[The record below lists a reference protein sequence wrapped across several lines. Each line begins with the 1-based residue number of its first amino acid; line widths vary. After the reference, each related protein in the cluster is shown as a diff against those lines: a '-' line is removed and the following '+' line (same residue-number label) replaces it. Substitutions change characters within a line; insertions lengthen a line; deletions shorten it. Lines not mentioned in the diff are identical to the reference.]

1 MQLEN
6 GNEGETGE
14 ESVCLTKRVQFLF
27 ERGEHL
33 QREGLTFLPDIN
45 ELFDLFLKA
54 ITE

>member
-1 MQLEN
+1 MEN
-6 GNEGETGE
+6 LF
-14 ESVCLTKRVQFLF
+14 CLTKGVQFLF